1 MRYPAAVM
9 LACLLTRCDKPG
21 PRPPEET
28 PARAPGVEFD
38 PLRARPGDRVGEL
51 VLDSLEVR
59 RALDSTAVGTA
70 RFSGSLTLTGRP
82 MRHPDSDVRAVCFE
96 ADSASAG
103 RMPRWAG
110 DRRRPWFCFT
120 NLDSAQRVLP
130 SPDDRQSATIVI
142 ERFTIHRGLS
152 DEVNAARLV
161 SVRATP

>member
-1 MRYPAAVM
+1 MRYPAVVV
-9 LACLLTRCDKPG
+9 LACLLTRCDRPAQ
-21 PRPPEET
+21 PPPEET
-28 PARAPGVEFD
+28 PAPSLGVEFD

-59 RALDSTAVGTA
+59 RAMDSTTVGLA
-70 RFSGSLTLTGRP
+70 RFSGSLTLTGMP
-82 MRHPDSDVRAVCFE
+82 MRHPDSDVRTVCFE
-96 ADSASAG
+96 ADRASAS

-110 DRRRPWFCFT
+110 DLRRPWFCFT

-130 SPDDRQSATIVI
+130 SPDQHQRATIVI

-161 SVRATP
+161 NVKATP